1 MISERSDNVGLKSS
15 SIMKFPIDPSKNS
28 LLSSDLNK
36 KTTDKKTNEFKKSNN
51 KRKIKTFEND
61 SIFEAYEEETS
72 KKKKANEKEKD
83 KKKSDRIIVDNIE
96 NIYSCL
102 ANRDTKKNSIQRV
115 FLLMIPFF
123 TSLCHWI
130 FLFLTKSKV
139 ESNYCF
145 SDLNQFDSCLSDQIC
160 ENFESK
166 INLII
171 YNDTFDEMDS
181 LVI

>member
-1 MISERSDNVGLKSS
+1 
-15 SIMKFPIDPSKNS
+15 
-28 LLSSDLNK
+28 
-36 KTTDKKTNEFKKSNN
+36 
-51 KRKIKTFEND
+51 
-61 SIFEAYEEETS
+61 
-72 KKKKANEKEKD
+72 
-83 KKKSDRIIVDNIE
+83 
-96 NIYSCL
+96 
-102 ANRDTKKNSIQRV
+102 
-115 FLLMIPFF
+115 MIPFF

-171 YNDTFDEMDS
+171 YNDTFDVNEHSLTNSKKFIKEMKEINSYYKPLFLSYNYEISQNKLLSNVDPIKNKGDKINFA
-181 LVI
+181 VILTKKEKWNIFLLFSNMCLK